1 MNRLRSIIC
10 LVGLCIALGAMAQ
23 SQTADPFSLLDHL
36 SGDWV
41 LKGTI
46 GGRDTTHDVQ
56 ASWVLKREY
65 LRLHEV
71 SREKDAGGVPAY
83 EAIVF
88 IGWDDRARQYTCL
101 WLDSTAGNGLSAQT
115 IARATPT
122 ANSIPFIFTISP
134 TDSLH
139 TTFNYDSR
147 ADTWQWLIDDEKD
160 GKTDR
165 FANVKLTRAK

>member
-1 MNRLRSIIC
+1 
-10 LVGLCIALGAMAQ
+10 
-23 SQTADPFSLLDHL
+23 LLDHL

-46 GGRDTTHDVQ
+46 GGKDTTHDIQ
-56 ASWVLKREY
+56 ASWVLNREY

-71 SREKDAGGVPAY
+71 SREKNAGGAPAY

-88 IGWDDRARQYTCL
+88 IGWDGKAHQYTCL
-101 WLDSTAGNGLSAQT
+101 WLDSTSGDGLSAQT
-115 IARATPT
+115 IARATPSGN
-122 ANSIPFIFTISP
+122 AIPFIFTISP

-139 TTFNYDSR
+139 TTFSYDSR
-147 ADTWQWLIDDEKD
+147 ADTWQWLIDEEKD

-165 FANVKLTRAK
+165 FANVKLTHAK